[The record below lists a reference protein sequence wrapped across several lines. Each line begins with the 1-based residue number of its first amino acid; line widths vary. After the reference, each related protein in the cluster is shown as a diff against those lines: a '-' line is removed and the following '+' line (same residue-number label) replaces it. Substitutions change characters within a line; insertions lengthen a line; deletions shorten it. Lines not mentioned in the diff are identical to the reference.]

1 MSVDLRE
8 KDLDVMRAIFLRFP
22 SIQSVRVFGSRA
34 RGNARRASDID
45 LAVFAPEMTDRAWSD
60 FREALEDAPLAY
72 NLDVVR
78 LDTLADEKLR
88 SRIATEGKEVFAK
101 NTENKGL
108 DNFGV
113 NLI

>member
-34 RGNARRASDID
+34 RGNARRASDMD
-45 LAVFAPEMTDRAWSD
+45 LAVTAPGMSSREWSKMQA
-60 FREALEDAPLAY
+60 ALEEAPLIY

-78 LDTLADEKLR
+78 FDTLADEKLR